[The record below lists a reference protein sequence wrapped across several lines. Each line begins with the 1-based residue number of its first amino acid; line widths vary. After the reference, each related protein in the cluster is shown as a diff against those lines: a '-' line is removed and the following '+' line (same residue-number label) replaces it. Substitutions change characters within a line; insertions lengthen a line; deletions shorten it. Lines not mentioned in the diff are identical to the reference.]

1 PDLIWLSADG
11 GPANLVIP
19 ARGAG
24 KPHFT
29 HEKDRIYLYTQGGLI
44 SLRYDGTDRRTHLQ
58 VKEPPLGFNDEPGP
72 ADNVMVSPDGNW
84 VLAHI
89 MNQLYVMA
97 MPVVG
102 GEAPTI
108 MVNAASVPLKKIT
121 DIGADYFA
129 WADDGKTITWAVG
142 PSFLRQPLSAISFE
156 PPKEEKKEGEEKKD
170 APKTDAQNGT
180 KTDGDKKDAD
190 KKDSAADAQK
200 KDETKKDEQAK

>member
-1 PDLIWLSADG
+1 
-11 GPANLVIP
+11 
-19 ARGAG
+19 
-24 KPHFT
+24 
-29 HEKDRIYLYTQGGLI
+29 IYVYTQGGLI

-58 VKEPPLGFNDEPGP
+58 VKAPPLGFSDEPGP
-72 ADNVMVSPDGNW
+72 ADDVRVSPDGNW

-108 MVNAASVPLKKIT
+108 MVNGASVPLKKVT

-142 PSFLRQPLSAISFE
+142 PSFFRQPLSAISFE
-156 PPKEEKKEGEEKKD
+156 PPKEEKKEGEKKD
-170 APKTDAQNGT
+170 DAKTDA
-180 KTDGDKKDAD
+180 KAEGDKKDV
-190 KKDSAADAQK
+190 AADAQK
-200 KDETKKDEQAK
+200 KDETKKDEQAKKEPEKFKEQDKSVQDFPVDLEFPRKTPKGTI